1 MDNFQQTFSFDSN
14 SKSAIALSVPLAA
27 SSIIAVLSGPIG
39 DKVGRKRFVFIAC
52 IIHTIGTIT
61 QCAGHTFA
69 AFFIG
74 KLITGFSLGMFS
86 VMCPLY
92 QSEISLPEH
101 RGRLISMHQ
110 FGVTIGFCLA
120 FWITYGTFDM
130 RNKLSW
136 SIPLGIQIVPPV
148 VLMLG
153 LFFIPESPRWLI
165 YQGRFSEAKQILRVL
180 RAKKDNDDL
189 ELRMEYT
196 GIIQER
202 NYDNK
207 YSSQSYK
214 SLIEQG
220 IDNNRKRTILGV
232 GLHIMTQLTGINALM
247 FYLPYIL
254 ESTGIAESNSALLGN
269 GISGMINMLATIPS
283 FLYIDRWGRR
293 RIMIIGG
300 VAMATCMIIIA
311 AVQGTYSV
319 QLPASKA
326 RVFPGAV
333 FPITVYIN
341 DSRAS
346 FCVLVFLCLFLACFA
361 LSWGSMGWIYP
372 AEIYPQSIR
381 AKGLGV
387 TTGASYATSIFVSQL
402 APVLFRDIGWGT
414 YLFFGLICLI
424 QSYIIHRFYPE
435 TRGRS
440 LEEIHLIFSGA
451 LIDQS
456 PGAHHPQTA
465 FEALSHLKQFNVDN
479 GLDLSKAS
487 LHGDPSTT
495 VVSSSSTVNQP
506 IYHEQPHPSHQ
517 MEATLDAD
525 PLDRPQCVEQ
535 IELKS
540 LN

>member
-1 MDNFQQTFSFDSN
+1 MHLARFLGIGGFMVAYDNGALAGCLLMDDFQQTFSFDSN
-14 SKSAIALSVPLAA
+14 SKSAIVLSVPLAA

-52 IIHTIGTIT
+52 IIHTIGTVT

-74 KLITGFSLGMFS
+74 KLIAGFSLGMFS

-120 FWITYGTFDM
+120 FWITYGTFGM

-136 SIPLGIQIVPPV
+136 SIPLGIQIAPPI

-153 LFFIPESPRWLI
+153 LYFIPESPRWLI

-180 RAKKDNDDL
+180 RAKNDDNDV

-202 NYDNK
+202 NYDRK

-214 SLIEQG
+214 SLIDKG

-232 GLHIMTQLTGINALM
+232 GLHIMTQLTGINAIL

-254 ESTGIAESNSALLGN
+254 ESTGVNESNSALLGN

-300 VAMATCMIIIA
+300 IAMATCMIIIA
-311 AVQGTYSV
+311 AVQGAYSI
-319 QLPASKA
+319 QLPASSVH
-326 RVFPGAV
+326 VFPGTV
-333 FPITVYIN
+333 FPITVYMD

-387 TTGASYATSIFVSQL
+387 TTGASYATSIFVSQI
-402 APVLFRDIGWGT
+402 AHV
-414 YLFFGLICLI
+414 
-424 QSYIIHRFYPE
+424 
-435 TRGRS
+435 S

-479 GLDLSKAS
+479 GIDLSKAS
-487 LHGDPSTT
+487 LHDDLSTT
-495 VVSSSSTVNQP
+495 VASSSSTVNQL
-506 IYHEQPHPSHQ
+506 IYHHQQSHQ
-517 MEATLDAD
+517 QHQMDATLDAD
-525 PLDRPQCVEQ
+525 PSSRPQHVEQ
-535 IELKS
+535 IELKP

>member
-1 MDNFQQTFSFDSN
+1 
-14 SKSAIALSVPLAA
+14 
-27 SSIIAVLSGPIG
+27 LSGPIG
-39 DKVGRKRFVFIAC
+39 DK
-52 IIHTIGTIT
+52 
-61 QCAGHTFA
+61 CAGHTFA

-74 KLITGFSLGMFS
+74 KLIAGFSLG
-86 VMCPLY
+86 
-92 QSEISLPEH
+92 EISLPEH

-130 RNKLSW
+130 QNKLSW

-153 LFFIPESPRWLI
+153 LYFIPESPRWLI

-180 RAKKDNDDL
+180 RAKKDDDDL

-202 NYDNK
+202 NYDRK
-207 YSSQSYK
+207 YSSHSYK
-214 SLIEQG
+214 SLIEEG

-232 GLHIMTQLTGINALM
+232 GLHIMTQLTGINALL

-300 VAMATCMIIIA
+300 IAMATCMIVIA
-311 AVQGTYSV
+311 AVQGAYSI
-319 QLPASKA
+319 QLPASKVH
-326 RVFPGAV
+326 VFPGSV

-387 TTGASYATSIFVSQL
+387 TTGASYATSIFVSQI

-424 QSYIIHRFYPE
+424 QSYIIHCFYPE

-479 GLDLSKAS
+479 GIDLSKAS
-487 LHGDPSTT
+487 LQDDLSTT
-495 VVSSSSTVNQP
+495 VASSSSTVNQLL
-506 IYHEQPHPSHQ
+506 YHHDQQQQEQQPHQQHQ
-517 MEATLDAD
+517 MDATLDAD
-525 PLDRPQCVEQ
+525 PSNRPQHVEQ

>member
-14 SKSAIALSVPLAA
+14 SKSAIVLSVPLAA
-27 SSIIAVLSGPIG
+27 SSIISILSGPIG
-39 DKVGRKRFVFIAC
+39 DKVGRKRFIFLAC

-69 AFFIG
+69 SFFIG
-74 KLITGFSLGMFS
+74 KLIAGFSLGMFS

-120 FWITYGTFDM
+120 FWITYGTFGLQ
-130 RNKLSW
+130 NNLSW
-136 SIPLGIQIVPPV
+136 SIPLGIQVTPPV
-148 VLMLG
+148 ILMLG
-153 LFFIPESPRWLI
+153 LYFIPESPRWLI

-180 RAKKDNDDL
+180 RAKKDDDDL

-202 NYDNK
+202 NFDRK
-207 YSSQSYK
+207 YSSKSYK
-214 SLIEQG
+214 TLIKEG

-232 GLHIMTQLTGINALM
+232 GLHIMTQLTGINALL

-254 ESTGIAESNSALLGN
+254 ESTGMAESNSALLGN

-293 RIMIIGG
+293 RIMVIGG
-300 VAMATCMIIIA
+300 IAMATCMIIIA
-311 AVQGTYSV
+311 AVQGAYSI
-319 QLPASKA
+319 QLPASKVH
-326 RVFPGAV
+326 VFPGSV

-387 TTGASYATSIFVSQL
+387 TTGASYATSIFVSQI

-414 YLFFGLICLI
+414 YLFFGLICLV

-451 LIDQS
+451 LVDQS

-479 GLDLSKAS
+479 GIDLSKAS
-487 LHGDPSTT
+487 LHDDSSTT
-495 VVSSSSTVNQP
+495 VASSSSTVNQLL
-506 IYHEQPHPSHQ
+506 YHQPDQRHQ
-517 MEATLDAD
+517 MDATLDAD
-525 PLDRPQCVEQ
+525 PSSRPQRAEQ
-535 IELKS
+535 IELKP

>member
-1 MDNFQQTFSFDSN
+1 
-14 SKSAIALSVPLAA
+14 
-27 SSIIAVLSGPIG
+27 
-39 DKVGRKRFVFIAC
+39 
-52 IIHTIGTIT
+52 
-61 QCAGHTFA
+61 
-69 AFFIG
+69 
-74 KLITGFSLGMFS
+74 MFS

-110 FGVTIGFCLA
+110 LGVTIGFCAA
-120 FWITYGTFDM
+120 FWITYGTFNLG
-130 RNKLSW
+130 RNLSW
-136 SIPLGIQIVPPV
+136 SIPLVIQVVPPF
-148 VLMLG
+148 VLMTG
-153 LFFIPESPRWLI
+153 LYFIPESPRWLI
-165 YQGRFSEAKQILRVL
+165 YQGRFSEAKQILQVL
-180 RAKKDNDDL
+180 RAKKDTDDV

-196 GIIQER
+196 GIIQEQ
-202 NYDNK
+202 NYDRK
-207 YSSQSYK
+207 YSSQSYA
-214 SLIEQG
+214 SLLSKG

-232 GLHIMTQLTGINALM
+232 GLHIMTQLTGINALL

-254 ESTGIAESNSALLGN
+254 ESTGIAQSYSVLLGN
-269 GISGMINMLATIPS
+269 GISGM
-283 FLYIDRWGRR
+283 IDRWGRR

-300 VAMATCMIIIA
+300 IAMATCMTIIA
-311 AVQGTYSV
+311 AVQGKYSTR
-319 QLPASKA
+319 LPASKVH
-326 RVFPGAV
+326 VFPGSV
-333 FPITVYIN
+333 FPITVYIT

-387 TTGASYATSIFVSQL
+387 TTGASYATSIFVSQI
-402 APVLFRDIGWGT
+402 APVLFRDIEWGT
-414 YLFFGLICLI
+414 YLFFGAICLV
-424 QSYIIHRFYPE
+424 QSYIIHQFYPE

-479 GLDLSKAS
+479 GIDLSKSS
-487 LHGDPSTT
+487 LPETT
-495 VVSSSSTVNQP
+495 TAASSSSTVIKP
-506 IYHEQPHPSHQ
+506 IIYQQQQQQQQHDSTALKEHL
-517 MEATLDAD
+517 MESK
-525 PLDRPQCVEQ
+525 P
-535 IELKS
+535 S

>member
-1 MDNFQQTFSFDSN
+1 MKISSLWRAYAICGFLGIGGFMYGYDNGALAGCLVMDDFQKTFSFDSN
-14 SKSAIALSVPLAA
+14 SKSAIILSVPLAA
-27 SSIIAVLSGPIG
+27 SCITSILSGPIG
-39 DKVGRKRFVFIAC
+39 DKVGRKKFVFIAC
-52 IIHTIGTIT
+52 IIHTIGTII
-61 QCAGHTFA
+61 QCAGHTFT

-74 KLITGFSLGMFS
+74 KLIAGFSLGMFS

-120 FWITYGTFDM
+120 FWITYGTFDLQG
-130 RNKLSW
+130 KLSW

-153 LFFIPESPRWLI
+153 LYFIPESPRWLI

-180 RAKKDNDDL
+180 RAKKDDGDL

-202 NYDNK
+202 NYDRK

-214 SLIEQG
+214 TLIETG

-232 GLHIMTQLTGINALM
+232 GLHIMTQLTGINALL

-269 GISGMINMLATIPS
+269 GISGMVNMLATIPS
-283 FLYIDRWGRR
+283 FLYIDKWGRR

-300 VAMATCMIIIA
+300 IAMATCMTIIA
-311 AVQGTYSV
+311 AVQGAYSI
-319 QLPASKA
+319 QLPASKVH
-326 RVFPGAV
+326 VFPGSV

-414 YLFFGLICLI
+414 YLFFGLICLV
-424 QSYIIHRFYPE
+424 QSYMIHRFYPE
-435 TRGRS
+435 TCVS
-440 LEEIHLIFSGA
+440 LYLLFFII
-451 LIDQS
+451 I
-456 PGAHHPQTA
+456 
-465 FEALSHLKQFNVDN
+465 
-479 GLDLSKAS
+479 
-487 LHGDPSTT
+487 
-495 VVSSSSTVNQP
+495 
-506 IYHEQPHPSHQ
+506 I
-517 MEATLDAD
+517 
-525 PLDRPQCVEQ
+525 
-535 IELKS
+535 
-540 LN
+540 